1 LGLLLKGIKNME
13 NKYLA
18 IIIVLLIIAVGIVG
32 SYAESS
38 YKMNEMD
45 KYMQKSI
52 ILDDKGDN
60 LANEANTLVNDSK
73 YDESM
78 NKIDDAILNYDK
90 AYNLTKKA
98 YENANGAYKELL
110 VAYMKKQKVNI
121 DMMYSWQTRIKDIQN
136 GNLAG
141 ATETKGQENLRY
153 VDSQKYDDDYESI
166 KAQNPGMQEHIDK
179 YWNN

>member
-1 LGLLLKGIKNME
+1 ME

-18 IIIVLLIIAVGIVG
+18 IIIVVLIIAVAIVG
-32 SYAESS
+32 NYAYGSYQ
-38 YKMNEMD
+38 MTEMD

-52 ILDDKGDN
+52 TLDDKGDD

-73 YDESM
+73 YDESID
-78 NKIDDAILNYDK
+78 KIDDAVLNYEK

-98 YENANGAYKELL
+98 YENANEAYKDLL
-110 VAYMKKQKVNI
+110 APYMKKQKVSI
-121 DMMYSWQTRIKDIQN
+121 DLMYSWKSRIKDIQN

-141 ATETKGQENLRY
+141 ATESKGQENLRY
-153 VDSQKYDDDYESI
+153 EDLQKYDDDYESI